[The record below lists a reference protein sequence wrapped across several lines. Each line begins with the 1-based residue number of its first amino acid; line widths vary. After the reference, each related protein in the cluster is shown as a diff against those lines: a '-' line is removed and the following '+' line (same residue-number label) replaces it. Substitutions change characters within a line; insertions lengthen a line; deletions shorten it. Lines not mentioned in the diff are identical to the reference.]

1 MRKVVVQQFVTLDG
15 YAAGPNGE
23 LDFVTE
29 AGAAADPTS
38 GPVRRGPARSL
49 AKPVELSSLAAN
61 VRVTPRARRA
71 DLVEGTSPGR

>member
-29 AGAAADPTS
+29 AGAAADPTTAEAAGS
-38 GPVRRGPARSL
+38 TPAGR
-49 AKPVELSSLAAN
+49 
-61 VRVTPRARRA
+61 T
-71 DLVEGTSPGR
+71 TSRT